1 MSIRLKTIVPGC
13 LAVLLLSGCRYD
25 LADVPR
31 PGDGAGR
38 DAPGVDAVKDAPS
51 DAPDAKPDM
60 SMDMPRDT
68 RPDASPDKGQMD
80 APLDKGVP
88 DQGKP
93 DANVPDLSPPDSKT
107 PDLTAPDSSAEGP
120 PPGCGDGK
128 KGPTEACDGTQLGG
142 ATCQWTAGFSGG
154 TMKCS
159 STCTLDTSGC
169 YTLLDS
175 PAFAVATGSSQQ
187 TFPSVTFAGT
197 HYLVVWQQ
205 DYTYDIVGRRV
216 DTAGKVLGTADIPLS
231 ASKYKASEPQS
242 VSDGSQHYVVW
253 RDQANA
259 TMGYNVF
266 GTRVTATGTVATPG
280 GKQFGAYTKSKT
292 SLSVAA
298 SGINYLVTWNVN
310 YGGVKNNYDVEGTTV
325 SLMGSVSYYSS
336 KFVSKKQ
343 DQLSAHAASDGTYYL
358 LGWIDYETGFSQVRA
373 GLFKLDGTPGTKVSI
388 CTNKQVKKDV
398 RVVFDGTNYLVV
410 WADAR
415 KSTNKHDIYGARVTP
430 KGTVLDKEG
439 FPIAEAAGFQDQTRV
454 ARGGSN
460 VMVVWRDNRYG
471 GLDIYG
477 AAVTKGGKVLHKAGI
492 PIAKGAAYQGRPS
505 VAWDGKRFLVVWE
518 EGSNVYGVRLSL
530 APKPTP

>member
-1 MSIRLKTIVPGC
+1 MSARVFALVIVWTA
-13 LAVLLLSGCRYD
+13 AVLSTGCRHDLDDIPRPGTDRGMDGPIKDLVRDTTAD
-25 LADVPR
+25 LADAPADR
-31 PGDGAGR
+31 GAEGEPDR
-38 DAPGVDAVKDAPS
+38 GPDAPVDAGKVE
-51 DAPDAKPDM
+51 
-60 SMDMPRDT
+60 
-68 RPDASPDKGQMD
+68 
-80 APLDKGVP
+80 
-88 DQGKP
+88 QG
-93 DANVPDLSPPDSKT
+93 PDLTLPDLPLPDLPMPDSKT
-107 PDLTAPDSSAEGP
+107 SDLTAPDSLAAEGP

-128 KGPTEACDGTQLGG
+128 KSPTEACDGAQLGG
-142 ATCQWTAGFSGG
+142 ATCQWTAGFTGG
-154 TMKCS
+154 TMQCS

-175 PAFAVATGSSQQ
+175 PAIAVATGSSQQ
-187 TFPSVTFAGT
+187 SFPSVTFAGA

-205 DYTYDIVGRRV
+205 DYTYDIVGRRL

-231 ASKYKASEPQS
+231 ASKYKAFEPQS
-242 VSDGSQHYVVW
+242 VSDGAQHYVVW
-253 RDQANA
+253 RDQAKV
-259 TMGYNVF
+259 GDVSNVF

-280 GKQFGAYTKSKT
+280 GKQVAVTTKSKT

-310 YGGVKNNYDVEGTTV
+310 YVGVKSNYDVEGTTV
-325 SLMGSVSYYSS
+325 SLKGSVTYYSS
-336 KFVSKKQ
+336 KLVSKKENQ
-343 DQLSAHAASDGTYYL
+343 FSAHAASDGTNYL
-358 LGWIDYETGFSQVRA
+358 LGWIDYESGFSQVRA

-518 EGSNVYGVRLSL
+518 EGGNVYGVRLSL

>member
-1 MSIRLKTIVPGC
+1 MSIRLNTIATGC

-25 LADVPR
+25 LANVPM
-31 PGDGAGR
+31 PEDGAGP
-38 DAPGVDAVKDAPS
+38 DAPGVDSVKDAPA
-51 DAPDAKPDM
+51 DAPDAKPDIPA
-60 SMDMPRDT
+60 DMPRDT
-68 RPDASPDKGQMD
+68 RPDASPDVPPDKGQMD
-80 APLDKGVP
+80 APPDKALP
-88 DQGKP
+88 DLT
-93 DANVPDLSPPDSKT
+93 VPDLPVPDSKT
-107 PDLTAPDSSAEGP
+107 PDLTAPDSCAAEGP
-120 PPGCGDGK
+120 PLGCGDGK
-128 KGPTEACDGTQLGG
+128 KSPTEACDGAQLGG
-142 ATCQWTAGFSGG
+142 ATCQWTAGFTGG
-154 TMKCS
+154 TMQCS

-175 PAFAVATGSSQQ
+175 PAIAVATGSSQQ
-187 TFPSVTFAGT
+187 SFPSVTFAGA

-205 DYTYDIVGRRV
+205 DYTYDIVGRRL

-242 VSDGSQHYVVW
+242 VSDGLQHYVVW
-253 RDQANA
+253 RDQAKV
-259 TMGYNVF
+259 GDVSNVF
-266 GTRVTATGTVATPG
+266 GTRVTATGTVATLG
-280 GKQFGAYTKSKT
+280 GKPVAVTTKSKT

-310 YGGVKNNYDVEGTTV
+310 YSGVKNNRDVEGTTV
-325 SLMGSVSYYSS
+325 SLKGSVTYYST
-336 KFVSKKQ
+336 KYVSGKQ
-343 DQLSAHAASDGTYYL
+343 DQLSAHAASDGTNYL
-358 LGWIDYETGFSQVRA
+358 LAWIDYETGFSQVRA

-518 EGSNVYGVRLSL
+518 EGGNVYGVRLSL
-530 APKPTP
+530 APKLTP